1 MRPGGGLSFTVG
13 SGSGIVVVTTD
24 GVLDLVDDSTHD
36 CRCDK
41 MVKLFNSRKES
52 IALFEE
58 MLMVSIRRLFLFDN
72 AAEDKTR
79 RPEGGLICAARP
91 R

>member
-1 MRPGGGLSFTVG
+1 MG

-41 MVKLFNSRKES
+41 MVKLFNSGKES

-58 MLMVSIRRLFLFDN
+58 ALMELIRELFLFDN

-79 RPEGGLICAARP
+79 GKRGPYMCSPP

>member
-1 MRPGGGLSFTVG
+1 MRSSGGLSCAVG
-13 SGSGIVVVTTD
+13 SGGGIVVVTTD

-41 MVKLFNSRKES
+41 MVEFFNSRKES

-58 MLMVSIRRLFLFDN
+58 VLMELIRGVVFV
-72 AAEDKTR
+72 
-79 RPEGGLICAARP
+79 
-91 R
+91 